1 MFVNPKLRNDLGDL
15 LSNSYKSQQEA
26 SDNMNKKGY
35 KYDSELSN
43 METKIF
49 VDDENGEPVIVHRGT
64 VRVKDWVDD
73 AKLALGFGKT
83 TQRVKDAQDI
93 NQKVKA
99 KYNKPVHNV
108 GHSLGGF
115 IAENSGGKG
124 NIITY
129 NKGAGLGD
137 LFTKKNSGRQLDIFA
152 DDDLVSTIARNTQKS
167 NKEFIK
173 NKYSSILKPIHYL
186 NAHKVNNLFF

>member
-1 MFVNPKLRNDLGDL
+1 MTVSQKLRNNLGDL
-15 LSNSYKSQQEA
+15 LSNSYKPQQEA
-26 SDNMNKKGY
+26 SDDMKKKGY
-35 KYDSELSN
+35 KYDNELSN

-49 VDDENGEPVIVHRGT
+49 VDEESGEPVVVHRGT

-73 AKLALGFGKT
+73 AKLALGFGKC
-83 TQRVKDAQDI
+83 TQRMKDAQEI
-93 NQKVKA
+93 NREVEA

-115 IAENSGGKG
+115 LAENAGGKG

-137 LFTKKNSGRQLDIFA
+137 LFTKKNSKRQLDIFA
-152 DDDLVSTIARNTQKS
+152 DDDLVSTIARKTQKS
-167 NKEFIK
+167 KRDIVK
-173 NKYSSILKPIHYL
+173 NKHSSILKPIHYL